1 VAPATAARVERL
13 AEAVADAELDALIVG
28 DLVHPGDSSRDAMA
42 DVSWLTGFTGT
53 SGLALI
59 GARQRA
65 FFTDFRYEERA
76 RAGMPAGIEVEIA
89 KRHLIDA
96 VAKQLEGR
104 VGFDPR
110 TTSVRELSRLTDAL
124 PDGVQL
130 VEAAPLVDPL
140 RRSKDAD
147 EVAAIAAAA
156 ELTDAVLAEL
166 EEAGLA
172 GRVERDVAVWIE
184 TRMREL
190 GATGPSFAP
199 IVAAGPNGAR
209 PHADPGG
216 REIGGGELVVI
227 DLGAIL
233 DGYCSDCTRTYA
245 TGPVSDEAKAAY
257 ELVLEAQLA
266 GLGAVLA
273 GANGREVDGV
283 ARAVIDE
290 GGRGEHF
297 GHGLGHGVG
306 IQVHEAPRLSLRSED
321 TLMPG
326 DVVTVEP
333 GVYIP
338 GEFGIR
344 IEDLVVVGADGEPPR
359 NLSSRPKE
367 LVNVG

>member
-1 VAPATAARVERL
+1 VAAAREGRAERL

-59 GARQRA
+59 GSGERT

-89 KRHLIDA
+89 TRHLIDA
-96 VAKQLEGR
+96 LSKHLKGR

-110 TTSVRELSRLTDAL
+110 STSVRELARLTEAL
-124 PDGVQL
+124 PDGVEL
-130 VEAAPLVDPL
+130 VETAPIVEPL
-140 RRSKDAD
+140 RRSKDAE

-156 ELTDAVLAEL
+156 ELTDAVLEEI

-172 GRVERDVAVWIE
+172 GRAERDVAVWIE

-190 GATGPSFAP
+190 GATGPSFSP
-199 IVAAGPNGAR
+199 IVAAAANGAR
-209 PHADPGG
+209 PHAEPGA
-216 REIGGGELVVI
+216 REIGRGELVVI
-227 DLGAIL
+227 DLGAVL

-245 TGPVSDEAKAAY
+245 TGPLSEEEVAAY

-266 GLGAVLA
+266 GLGAVAA
-273 GANGREVDGV
+273 GAHGRDVDGV
-283 ARAVIDE
+283 ARAVIADC
-290 GGRGEHF
+290 GHADHF

-321 TLMPG
+321 TLMEG

-344 IEDLVVVGADGEPPR
+344 IEDLVVVRPKGEGPR

-367 LVNVG
+367 LLDVG